1 MGINLFSESY
11 FGKHIPIIQK
21 CVEQLSI
28 DDRLDGYTGKAQS
41 LLVDIPI
48 YNPNRFDYGNLQLFS
63 VSHNFSSNCV
73 QVGRNL
79 VGKFDREYRKPL
91 VHFVTDGLWAQ
102 LAMYEELG
110 WGGESN
116 L

>member
-28 DDRLDGYTGKAQS
+28 DDRLDGYTGKEQS

-79 VGKFDREYRKPL
+79 VGKFDREYRKLL
-91 VHFVTDGLWAQ
+91 VLFVTGLWAQ
-102 LAMYEELG
+102 LASSGSGVEKVTY
-110 WGGESN
+110 N
-116 L
+116 